1 MEIDSGHPYPISYR
15 SLTPRR
21 IECSNLLVPVCC
33 SASHIAYG
41 SIRMEPVFMAMG
53 QAAGLGVAF
62 AWKQGLNCVQDV
74 DYRDI
79 VSVLKNDP
87 YQDGSQPDIV
97 IDDDQATLEGDFACG
112 KSDGSYGPSAAE
124 GVAGAATFSAVIPS
138 DGTYKI
144 YSYQHLP
151 REGYATVTRLQFQD
165 GSRID
170 IDAADVKVVGQT
182 TGAWHPVTT
191 MDLKKGESFSAR
203 ISSDNGKGKA
213 CADAI
218 LLIKE

>member
-1 MEIDSGHPYPISYR
+1 MGG
-15 SLTPRR
+15 
-21 IECSNLLVPVCC
+21 V
-33 SASHIAYG
+33 
-41 SIRMEPVFMAMG
+41 G
-53 QAAGLGVAF
+53 QAAGLGAAF
-62 AWKQGLNCVQDV
+62 AWKQGLGSVQDV

-79 VSVLKNDP
+79 VSVLENDP

-97 IDDDQATLEGDFACG
+97 IDDDKAALEGDFACG
-112 KSDGSYGPSAAE
+112 KSKGSYGPSAAE
-124 GVAGAATFSAVIPS
+124 GFDGAATFSAVIPS

-151 REGYATVTRLQFQD
+151 REGYAPVTRLQFQD
-165 GSRID
+165 GSSVD

-182 TGAWHPVTT
+182 TSAWHPVAT
-191 MDLKKGESFSAR
+191 MDLKKGETFSAR
-203 ISSDNGKGKA
+203 ISSDGCEGRT